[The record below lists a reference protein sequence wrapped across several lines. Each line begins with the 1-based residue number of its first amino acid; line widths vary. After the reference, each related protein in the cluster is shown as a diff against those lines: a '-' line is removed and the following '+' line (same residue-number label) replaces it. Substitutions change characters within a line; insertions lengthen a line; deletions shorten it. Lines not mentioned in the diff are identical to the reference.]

1 MNSRVQALLMV
12 LFVWAMVYLPA
23 LGSLAIKG
31 EEGRR
36 ILPAIRMVETGNYIV
51 PQVGS
56 NPYFRK
62 PPLVNWLVAA
72 SFKIFGVRNE
82 WTARLPSALAVL
94 AVAIAF
100 ITVARPSLGSSGS
113 TIAAIIWLTNF
124 GIIEKGRLI
133 EIEALYVS
141 LFGLALIC
149 WLAWWEQQRSPWL
162 TWIVP
167 WIFLGLGWLAKG
179 PIHAI
184 FFYVIVV
191 AVLCQ
196 AGELRKFLNA
206 PHAIGF
212 IIMML
217 IFAAWAIPYVQIA
230 GASRVAHVWN
240 AQLWLIAADFRP
252 RGWLLN
258 IPRSL
263 GYFLPWLLLLPLVG
277 GATFSSES
285 KTKITRALI
294 WGIPIPLLVVNLI
307 PGWLP
312 RYGMPLLVPA
322 VWLLAGILSAENLEW
337 PRWLGGRVFL
347 VRDRQRTVTAI
358 AIATWACVC
367 LYAFAVVPF
376 LQKQQKVK
384 AIAAQIDALVPASQ
398 PLYAVNPDFQPFLF
412 YVGRRLIYV
421 SEVDDL
427 PSDVRYFLIQASKE
441 REAKTAL
448 QLRPTH
454 PKALLRIEDHRFR
467 KTTLFSVGT
476 PEELE
481 R

>member
-1 MNSRVQALLMV
+1 MNSRARALLIV
-12 LFVWAMVYLPA
+12 LLVWALVYLPA

-36 ILPAIRMVETGNYIV
+36 ILPAIRMLETGNYIV
-51 PQVGS
+51 PQVGG

-82 WTARLPSALAVL
+82 WAARLPSALCVL

-100 ITVARPSLGSSGS
+100 ITVAGPSLGSIGS
-113 TIAAIIWLTNF
+113 TIAALIWLTNF
-124 GIIEKGRLI
+124 GTIEKGRLI
-133 EIEALYVS
+133 EIEALYIS
-141 LFGLALIC
+141 LFALAFIC
-149 WLAWWEQQRSPWL
+149 WLAWWEQKRSPWL
-162 TWIVP
+162 TWVVP
-167 WIFLGLGWLAKG
+167 WIFLGFGWLAKG
-179 PIHAI
+179 PIHLI
-184 FFYVIVV
+184 FFYGIVV
-191 AVLCQ
+191 AVLWQ
-196 AGELRKFLNA
+196 AGELRKLLNV

-212 IIMML
+212 IIMMF
-217 IFAAWAIPYVQIA
+217 IFAAWAIPYIRIA
-230 GASRVAHVWN
+230 GGSRVAHVWS
-240 AQLWLIAADFRP
+240 AQLRLIAADFRP

-277 GATFSSES
+277 GVTFSSDH
-285 KTKITRALI
+285 KTKITRGLL
-294 WGIPIPLLVVNLI
+294 WGVAIPLLVVNLI

-312 RYGMPLLVPA
+312 RYGMPLLAPA
-322 VWLLAGILSAENLEW
+322 VWLLAAILSAEKLEW
-337 PRWLGGRVFL
+337 PRWLGGKVFSTQA
-347 VRDRQRTVTAI
+347 RQRVVVAI
-358 AIATWACVC
+358 VLTTCVC
-367 LYAFAVVPF
+367 VCIYAFAIVPF

-384 AIAAQIDALVPASQ
+384 AIAAQIDALVPPSQ
-398 PLYAVNPDFQPFLF
+398 PLYAVDPDFQPFLF
-412 YVGRRLIYV
+412 YVDRRLIYV

-427 PSDVRYFLIQASKE
+427 PSEARYFLIQASKE
-441 REAKTAL
+441 RVAKTARQWL
-448 QLRPTH
+448 PTP
-454 PKALLRIEDHRFR
+454 PKILLRIEDYRFR